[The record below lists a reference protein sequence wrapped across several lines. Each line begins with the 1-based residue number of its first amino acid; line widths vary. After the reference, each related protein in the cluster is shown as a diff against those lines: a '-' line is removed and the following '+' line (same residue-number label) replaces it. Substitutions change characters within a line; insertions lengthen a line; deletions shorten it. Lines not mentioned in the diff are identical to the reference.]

1 MTSDPNGSAVAR
13 ELRDLASSFVNDHV
27 DLWVTVDDDGTL
39 SLAANDPA
47 SLFRAAA
54 DWLTDD
60 PDHTVADARW
70 ESGAAEPAHT
80 LRLTLRPVDVAPTA
94 AEASAR
100 PV

>member
-13 ELRDLASSFVNDHV
+13 ELRDLASSFVNNHV

-47 SLFRAAA
+47 ALFRAAA

-70 ESGAAEPAHT
+70 ETRTAEPVHT
-80 LRLTLRPVDVAPTA
+80 LRLVLRPLDVVRAS
-94 AEASAR
+94 AERAAR